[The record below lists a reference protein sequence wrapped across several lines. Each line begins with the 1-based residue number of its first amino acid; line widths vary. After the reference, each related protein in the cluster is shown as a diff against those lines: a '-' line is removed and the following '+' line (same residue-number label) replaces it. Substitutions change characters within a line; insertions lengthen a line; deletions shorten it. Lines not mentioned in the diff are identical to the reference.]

1 MSPTGKFT
9 FKLVIYGAF
18 LLYLVGDLF
27 LWHGF
32 LAGRMD
38 AYLKPMPGP
47 AGDNSARIAEVYGE
61 PLTAN
66 QLSRRV
72 TELRL
77 LRQPPVLDMD
87 GGIRLTHEL
96 DVANDLA
103 PRARYDLIS
112 SSLLRLKT
120 RVNDLQLPNRNAEAA
135 RAVEQIR
142 SRFDGNTEQYLKT
155 LHDQKTTQEQLQEK
169 IAARL
174 KQAEQLY
181 RATAQAAEPSDE
193 DLKAYYGLI
202 RDQLKTPDL
211 RKTRHIFLATLH
223 KDDARVKQAAETV
236 LARLQSGEPF
246 PRLAREFSEDER
258 SAPAGG
264 ELGWINPAR
273 AAETLDLDLANVPDN
288 KPVLLKSKWGWHIV
302 EASPQKKGV
311 IPSYEQALP
320 ALKNA
325 AQSLRKA
332 QAVGLYMDGL
342 FEEAHLK
349 NRIRNKE
356 GH

>member
-47 AGDNSARIAEVYGE
+47 PGDNSARIAEVYGE

-96 DVANDLA
+96 DTAGDLA

-155 LHDQKTTQEQLQEK
+155 LHDQRMTQEQLQEK

-174 KQAEQLY
+174 KQTEQLY
-181 RATAQAAEPSDE
+181 RATAQAADPPDE

-202 RDQLKTPDL
+202 RDQLKAPDL

-223 KDDARVKQAAETV
+223 KDGAQVKQAAETL
-236 LARLQSGEPF
+236 LARLQSGEAF
-246 PRLAREFSEDER
+246 SWLAREFSEDER

-264 ELGWINPAR
+264 ELGWVNPAR
-273 AAETLDLDLANVPDN
+273 AAETLGLDLAGVPDD
-288 KPVLLKSKWGWHIV
+288 KPVLIKSRWGWHIV
-302 EASPQKKGV
+302 EASPVKKGA
-311 IPSYEQALP
+311 IPSYEEALP

-342 FEEAHLK
+342 LEEGHLR
-349 NRIRNKE
+349 NRIKNKQDR
-356 GH
+356 

>member
-27 LWHGF
+27 IWHGF

-47 AGDNSARIAEVYGE
+47 PGDNSARIAEVYGE
-61 PLTAN
+61 PVTAN
-66 QLSRRV
+66 QISRRI
-72 TELRL
+72 TELQI
-77 LRQPPVLDMD
+77 LRKPPVLDLD
-87 GGIRLTHEL
+87 GGIRLTHEP
-96 DVANDLA
+96 DVASDLA
-103 PRARYDLIS
+103 PRATYDLIG

-120 RVNDLQLPNRNAEAA
+120 RVNDLQLPNRNAEAI
-135 RAVEQIR
+135 RTVEQIR

-155 LHDQKTTQEQLQEK
+155 LHDQKINQEQLQEK

-174 KQAEQLY
+174 KQTEQLY
-181 RATAQAAEPSDE
+181 RATAQVADPSDE
-193 DLKAYYGLI
+193 DLKTYYRLI

-223 KDDARVKQAAETV
+223 KDDAQVRQTAEM
-236 LARLQSGEPF
+236 LLGRLQSGESF
-246 PRLAREFSEDER
+246 SRLAREFSEDER

-264 ELGWINPAR
+264 ELGWISPLGAF
-273 AAETLDLDLANVPDN
+273 ETLDLNLADVPDN
-288 KPVLLKSKWGWHIV
+288 KPVLLKSRWGWHIV
-302 EASPQKKGV
+302 EASPIKKGR
-311 IPSYEQALP
+311 IPSYEEALP
-320 ALKNA
+320 ALRNA

-342 FEEAHLK
+342 FEEAHLR
-349 NRIRNKE
+349 NRIKNKQDR
-356 GH
+356 

>member
-47 AGDNSARIAEVYGE
+47 PGDNSARIAEVYGE
-61 PLTAN
+61 PVTAN

-72 TELRL
+72 AELRL

-96 DVANDLA
+96 DVAGDLA
-103 PRARYDLIS
+103 PRARYDLIG

-120 RVNDLQLPNRNAEAA
+120 SVNDLQLPNRNAEAA
-135 RAVEQIR
+135 RAAEQIR
-142 SRFDGNTEQYLKT
+142 SRFDVNTEQYLKT
-155 LHDQKTTQEQLQEK
+155 LHDQKFTQQQFQEK

-174 KQAEQLY
+174 KQTEQLY

-193 DLKAYYGLI
+193 DLKTYYDLI

-223 KDDARVKQAAETV
+223 KDETQVK
-236 LARLQSGEPF
+236 
-246 PRLAREFSEDER
+246 
-258 SAPAGG
+258 
-264 ELGWINPAR
+264 
-273 AAETLDLDLANVPDN
+273 
-288 KPVLLKSKWGWHIV
+288 
-302 EASPQKKGV
+302 
-311 IPSYEQALP
+311 
-320 ALKNA
+320 
-325 AQSLRKA
+325 
-332 QAVGLYMDGL
+332 
-342 FEEAHLK
+342 
-349 NRIRNKE
+349 
-356 GH
+356 

>member
-1 MSPTGKFT
+1 MSPIGKFT

-47 AGDNSARIAEVYGE
+47 PGDNSVRIAEIYGE
-61 PLTAN
+61 PVTAN
-66 QLSRRV
+66 QLSRRI
-72 TELRL
+72 TELKI
-77 LRQPPVLDMD
+77 LRQPPVLDMN

-96 DVANDLA
+96 DVAGDLT
-103 PRARYDLIS
+103 PRAKYDLIG

-120 RVNDLQLPNRNAEAA
+120 RVNDLQLPNRNAEAKNA
-135 RAVEQIR
+135 ADQLQ
-142 SRFDGNTEQYLKT
+142 SRFDGNREQYLKT
-155 LHDQKTTQEQLQEK
+155 LHDQKLTQNQLKQK

-174 KQAEQLY
+174 KQTEQLY
-181 RATAQAAEPSDE
+181 RATIQVTNPTENE
-193 DLKAYYGLI
+193 LKTYYDLI
-202 RDQLKTPDL
+202 REQLKTPDL

-223 KDDARVKQAAETV
+223 KDAAQVKQQAETL

-246 PRLAREFSEDER
+246 VRLAKEFSEDER
-258 SAPAGG
+258 SAHGGG
-264 ELGWINPAR
+264 ELGWINPEH
-273 AAETLDLDLANVPDN
+273 AANTLNLNLASVPDN
-288 KPVLLKSKWGWHIV
+288 KPVLVKSKWGWHII
-302 EASPQKKGV
+302 EASPLKKGS

-320 ALKNA
+320 ALRNA

-349 NRIRNKE
+349 RRIRNKQ

>member
-38 AYLKPMPGP
+38 SYLKPMPGP
-47 AGDNSARIAEVYGE
+47 PGDKSARIAEIYGE
-61 PLTAN
+61 PITAN
-66 QLSRRV
+66 QLSRRIA
-72 TELRL
+72 ELRL
-77 LRQPPVLDMD
+77 LRQPAVLDMED
-87 GGIRLTHEL
+87 GITLTHEL
-96 DVANDLA
+96 DEAKDLS

-120 RVNDLQLPNRNAEAA
+120 RVNDLQLPNRNAEAK
-135 RAVEQIR
+135 RAEEQIR
-142 SRFDGNTEQYLKT
+142 SRFDGDAEQYLKI
-155 LHDQKTTQEQLQEK
+155 LHEQKLTEDQLRQK

-174 KQAEQLY
+174 KQTEQLY
-181 RATAQAAEPSDE
+181 RATINVADPTDE
-193 DLKAYYGLI
+193 ELKTYYGLI

-223 KDDARVKQAAETV
+223 KEDAQVKQTAEAI
-236 LARLQSGEPF
+236 LARLRAGEPF
-246 PRLAREFSEDER
+246 ARLAKDFSEDER

-264 ELGWINPAR
+264 DLGWINPAR
-273 AAETLDLDLANVPDN
+273 ARETLDLNLTSLPANQPM
-288 KPVLLKSKWGWHIV
+288 LLKSKWGWHIV
-302 EASPQKKGV
+302 EASPVKKGHV
-311 IPSYEQALP
+311 PSYDEALP

-325 AQSLRKA
+325 VQSLRKA
-332 QAVGLYMDGL
+332 QAVGLYMDNL

-349 NRIRNKE
+349 NRIKLKNN
-356 GH
+356 

>member
-47 AGDNSARIAEVYGE
+47 PGDHSARIAEIYGE
-61 PLTAN
+61 PVTTN
-66 QLSRRV
+66 QLSRRM
-72 TELRL
+72 TELKL
-77 LRQPPVLDMD
+77 LRQPPVLDME
-87 GGIRLTHEL
+87 GGIRLTHEP
-96 DVANDLA
+96 DIAGDLT
-103 PRARYDLIS
+103 PRAKYDLIG

-120 RVNDLQLPNRNAEAA
+120 RVNDLQLPNRNAEAKIA
-135 RAVEQIR
+135 ADQIQ
-142 SRFDGNTEQYLKT
+142 SRFDGNREQYLKT
-155 LHDQKTTQEQLQEK
+155 LHDQKLTQDQFQQK

-174 KQAEQLY
+174 KQTEQLY
-181 RATAQAAEPSDE
+181 RATIQVADPTSEE
-193 DLKAYYGLI
+193 LKTYYNLI

-211 RKTRHIFLATLH
+211 RKARHIFLSTLH
-223 KDDARVKQAAETV
+223 KDDSQVKQQAEAL
-236 LARLQSGEPF
+236 LARLQSGDSF
-246 PRLAREFSEDER
+246 TRLAKEASEDER
-258 SAPAGG
+258 TARTGG
-264 ELGWINPAR
+264 DLGWINPDR
-273 AAETLDLDLANVPDN
+273 AAETLGLDIASLPDN
-288 KPVLLKSKWGWHIV
+288 RPVLLKSRWGWHIM
-302 EASPQKKGV
+302 EASPLKKGAV
-311 IPSYEQALP
+311 PSYEEALP

-325 AQSLRKA
+325 SRSLRKA

-349 NRIRNKE
+349 RRIQNKQDL
-356 GH
+356 